1 MAEGTFDDITERLDQ
16 IIAQVRSKDTSLERS
31 LDLFD
36 EAIELGSREVDMLDE
51 RESRD
56 GSEDSADSAV
66 KDARTPE
73 ATASSDGPSGADS
86 SAEDA

>member
-1 MAEGTFDDITERLDQ
+1 
-16 IIAQVRSKDTSLERS
+16 
-31 LDLFD
+31 
-36 EAIELGSREVDMLDE
+36 MLDE